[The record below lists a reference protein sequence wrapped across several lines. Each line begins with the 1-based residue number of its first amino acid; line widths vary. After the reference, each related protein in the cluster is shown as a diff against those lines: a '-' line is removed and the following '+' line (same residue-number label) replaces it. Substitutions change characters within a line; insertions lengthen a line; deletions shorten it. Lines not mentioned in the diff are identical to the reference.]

1 MIAIKALFKNNCTFT
16 KISTTFSSWRISR
29 FSDTLPRASIIIIV
43 SSLIYLEK
51 GKKKSNRCSI
61 TEVRNFAVLKYV
73 LNFKRPARDNIT
85 VTSKLHHQLLFK
97 YI

>member
-51 GKKKSNRCSI
+51 GKKK
-61 TEVRNFAVLKYV
+61 
-73 LNFKRPARDNIT
+73 
-85 VTSKLHHQLLFK
+85 
-97 YI
+97 

>member
-16 KISTTFSSWRISR
+16 KISTAFSSWRISR

-51 GKKKSNRCSI
+51 GQKSNRCSI
-61 TEVRNFAVLKYV
+61 TEVRNFVVLIC
-73 LNFKRPARDNIT
+73 FK
-85 VTSKLHHQLLFK
+85 F
-97 YI
+97 